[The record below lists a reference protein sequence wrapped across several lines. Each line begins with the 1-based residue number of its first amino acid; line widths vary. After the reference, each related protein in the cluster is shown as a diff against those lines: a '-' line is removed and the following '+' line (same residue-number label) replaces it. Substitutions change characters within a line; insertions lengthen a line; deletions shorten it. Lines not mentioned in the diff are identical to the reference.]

1 MYELVIIRA
10 LMLWAIHCEHGEGMI
25 VIQIGARGLLS
36 AVSLREEDTRRLI
49 PSATGVQPGGHV
61 GG

>member
-1 MYELVIIRA
+1 
-10 LMLWAIHCEHGEGMI
+10 MLWAIYCEHGEGMI